1 MERTRD
7 LYQELGYSRRLAA
20 CKDTLSELKSSINP
34 AHKSGDAWVRIASSV
49 QSRGG
54 RPLILEC
61 APCQDCTLEAMRAQV
76 FANAENYQ
84 SSAMKYWMKLS
95 AICMLELS
103 PELLM
108 KPAALFLKDY

>member
-1 MERTRD
+1 MLT
-7 LYQELGYSRRLAA
+7 
-20 CKDTLSELKSSINP
+20 
-34 AHKSGDAWVRIASSV
+34 
-49 QSRGG
+49 
-54 RPLILEC
+54 
-61 APCQDCTLEAMRAQV
+61 QV